1 MAVKYHVSL
10 CSRPQDL
17 LLVTLNHIDG
27 LRAMVPRQ
35 AQVIST
41 LDSLYDN
48 IMEVCSACYTDRYY
62 FYAASF
68 GQSISNFYLSFA
80 KIENFKTRIV
90 QW

>member
-48 IMEVCSACYTDRYY
+48 IMEVCSAWIVSFY
-62 FYAASF
+62 FLFIICLARKFENYDSS
-68 GQSISNFYLSFA
+68 GVKYLFEVRKLA
-80 KIENFKTRIV
+80 V
-90 QW
+90 